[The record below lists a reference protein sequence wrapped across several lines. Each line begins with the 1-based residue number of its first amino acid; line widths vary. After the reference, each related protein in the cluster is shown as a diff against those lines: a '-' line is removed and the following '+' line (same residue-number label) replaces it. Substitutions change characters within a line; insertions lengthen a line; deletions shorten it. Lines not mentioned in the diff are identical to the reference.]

1 MLVKVFR
8 IFFEF
13 NFDFVL
19 DCRNC
24 TVLNQNNFRPNQNE
38 KKTTSFTAFCK

>member
-8 IFFEF
+8 TFFEF
-13 NFDFVL
+13 HFEFVL

-38 KKTTSFTAFCK
+38 KEPTPNATSC